1 MNERVVRG
9 VAIVAASYLLSVVG
23 GSSPWESWTPM
34 RGFRVPPPLW
44 VGGDTILHYE
54 DTLSMTQYVLD
65 ELALRYVGEYTDRP
79 QDVHAMPA
87 GSGWVCGFG
96 LESVRA
102 RIPAKERTEVAL
114 RTRARSLVE
123 RRLRTGR

>member
-23 GSSPWESWTPM
+23 GSSPWEYWTPM
-34 RGFRVPPPLW
+34 RGFRVPPSLW
-44 VGGDTILHYE
+44 VDGDMILHYE

-65 ELALRYVGEYTDRP
+65 DLALRYVSEYTDRP

-96 LESVRA
+96 LEKVRA
-102 RIPAKERTEVAL
+102 RIPDAEQTEVAL
-114 RTRARSLVE
+114 RARARSLVE
-123 RRLRTGR
+123 RRLGTGR